1 MSRLDILHK
10 ILNDSFQDHAAY
22 LSEKAKDTHG
32 KTFEMK
38 RKIVYDNNLKST
50 LYKFDGEDIF
60 PFFTNERVSE
70 LKKMCDYIFFIE
82 EGKHFYVYLIELKK
96 GTESAKKQLDAAECF
111 VEYIIATA
119 KRLDQNLELDEENFH
134 IRKINIRESRS
145 NKRKLNKGIN
155 VLSNGIIEHSHPT
168 SFYIK
173 EYLSY

>member
-1 MSRLDILHK
+1 MSRLDILHT
-10 ILNDSFQDHAAY
+10 ILNPSFQDHSTY
-22 LSEKAKDTHG
+22 LSEKAVDTHG
-32 KTFEMK
+32 DTFEMK

-50 LYKFDGEDIF
+50 LYKFDDEDIF
-60 PFFTNERVSE
+60 LFFTNEKVSG

-82 EGKHFYVYLIELKK
+82 EKRHLYVYLIELKK

-119 KRLDQNLELDEENFH
+119 NRLENDFDINENNFH

-145 NKRKLNKGIN
+145 KKRKLKKGIN
-155 VLSNGIIEHSHPT
+155 VLPNGIIEHLHPT
-168 SFYIK
+168 NFYIK

>member
-1 MSRLDILHK
+1 MSRLDILHT
-10 ILNDSFQDHAAY
+10 ILNPSFQDDSAY

-32 KTFEMK
+32 STFEMN
-38 RKIVYDNNLKST
+38 RKIVYEKDLKTT
-50 LYKFDGEDIF
+50 LYKFDDADIF
-60 PFFTNERVSE
+60 PFFTNEKVSG

-82 EGKHFYVYLIELKK
+82 ERKHLYAYLIELKK

-119 KRLDQNLELDEENFH
+119 NRLENDFDINENNFH

-155 VLSNGIIEHSHPT
+155 VLPNGIIEHSHPT